1 MTTTIRPD
9 AFPDVAQTPIS
20 ESAPPPA
27 RVTGGWIPGVDRPFA
42 EEFNYLLG
50 RTPKWLRYIDERM
63 PWSWWGAAVLEHGG
77 VAVDG
82 PGTGVDVSTGE
93 IVVSNRVLHVA
104 AVNSGVLAN
113 GVWYG
118 FYDPTGALFKSL
130 ISSDAFGPGRIPIY
144 EATVVGGVVT
154 RLISLLR
161 RQEGHERLRPLT
173 VGPAGFD
180 AMFRTLREACL
191 YARSHLGTKRHEILL
206 VGDIAE
212 PDVLDSLVLGSGTT
226 IRAAVF
232 DPATNRAPRV
242 TWTHDGPLFD
252 LAGVDGLTLEN
263 LEALKTVG
271 AGPSD
276 DDVLILI
283 DGSVTGL
290 RLIRCIV
297 PSGGG
302 QAMRGV
308 LAVKTGGNLVD
319 LEVRGGNWSPTEHV
333 VRLENGGLAERWLLD
348 GTSMA
353 VLPPVPPIGAFSDGI
368 LLDPTASSDVSDVQL
383 RGLRVYQSWGD
394 CIKVGGRGIQV
405 QQGHCSASSGQKGIY
420 FLGTAIRAEAIGV
433 HISDGVV
440 GVRVDTGADHTR
452 IEACH
457 IELSTGRGIHIGA
470 DNVAL
475 VGNTVRESGLVAI
488 DSVGTRGTIVGNVA
502 SWAAPPVNGIDLAG
516 GNNRA
521 VVGNS
526 INGTAIVN
534 AGGADVIANN
544 T

>member
-1 MTTTIRPD
+1 MTVQTLPAQYPDWATAPAPGDVTESDAARKASGWLYLDRPPHD
-9 AFPDVAQTPIS
+9 EFNWWWQRVAQWVRYTEERLPW
-20 ESAPPPA
+20 
-27 RVTGGWIPGVDRPFA
+27 GWWP
-42 EEFNYLLG
+42 
-50 RTPKWLRYIDERM
+50 
-63 PWSWWGAAVLEHGG
+63 SAVLSHGG
-77 VAVDG
+77 VNVSGA
-82 PGTGVDVSTGE
+82 GTGVDVGAGE
-93 IVVSNRVLHVA
+93 IVVAGRVLHRNA
-104 AVNSGVLAN
+104 TPTGAITPD

-118 FYDPTGALFKSL
+118 YYDVDGTLLRSL
-130 ISSDAFGPGRIPIY
+130 TSADAFAPGRVPVY
-144 EATVVGGVVT
+144 EATVAAGLVT

-161 RQEGHERLRPLT
+161 VFQDHERFRPLT
-173 VGPAGFD
+173 VGPSGLAQ
-180 AMFRTLREACL
+180 FRTLREACL

-212 PDVLDSLVLGSGTT
+212 PDVLDSSVLGSGTT
-226 IRAAVF
+226 IRAAVW
-232 DPATNRAPRV
+232 DPATTRAPRV
-242 TWTHDGPLFD
+242 TWAHDGPLFD
-252 LAGVDGLTLEN
+252 LAGVDGLTLDN

-276 DDVLILI
+276 DDVMILI

-297 PSGGG
+297 PSGGA

-308 LAVKTGGNLVD
+308 LAVKSGGDLVD
-319 LEVRGGNWSPTEHV
+319 LEVRGGKWGPTDHA
-333 VRLENGGLAERWLLD
+333 VRLENGGLASHWLLD
-348 GTSMA
+348 GTWMRAPGAA
-353 VLPPVPPIGAFSDGI
+353 VGAFPDGI
-368 LLDPTASSDVSDVQL
+368 ILDPTASSDVDGVQL
-383 RGLRVYQSWGD
+383 RGLRVEAFDGD
-394 CIKVGGRGIQV
+394 CLKLAGEGVQV
-405 QQGHCSASSGQKGIY
+405 QQGYCSPSAGQKGIY

-433 HISDGVV
+433 HVFDGDV

-452 IEACH
+452 IEGCH
-457 IELSTGRGIHIGA
+457 IESPTGRGIHIGA

-488 DSVGTRGTIVGNVA
+488 DSAGTRGTIVGNVA

-534 AGGADVIANN
+534 AGGADVVANN